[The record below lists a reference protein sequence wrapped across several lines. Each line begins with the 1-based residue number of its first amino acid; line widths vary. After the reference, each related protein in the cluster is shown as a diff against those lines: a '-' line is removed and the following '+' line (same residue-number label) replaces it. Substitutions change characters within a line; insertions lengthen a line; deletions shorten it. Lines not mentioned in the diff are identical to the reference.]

1 MIRLLILIL
10 LTASILAPLQC
21 FSAEG
26 ARFVHVLT
34 VNVDD
39 QGAALK
45 FPEGVACRENQ
56 IVVADTVNGRL
67 LRYTLA
73 DGDMS
78 GGEGIEAPQVSFPI
92 QVQINSRGE
101 ILVLD
106 GKTRQLTRIGPEGNV
121 IGTVNPSGL
130 PDGPAP
136 ILRSFA
142 IDRDDNIYL
151 LDVFGARL
159 IVLGPDGKF
168 QRQIAFPAGI
178 GFFSGVTVGP
188 TGTVY
193 LLDSVESKVYSIPA
207 GSEEVTPLAVNLKE
221 YLTFAT
227 AINSADN
234 GILFIVDRN
243 GSGVVMLGPDGL
255 YRGRQLT
262 MGWKTGLLYYPSQIC
277 LTGAGEAVIA
287 DRGNSRVQIFKLIK

>member
-1 MIRLLILIL
+1 MIRLLILIF
-10 LTASILAPLQC
+10 LTAGVLAPLKC

-34 VNVDD
+34 VNTDD

-45 FPEGVACRENQ
+45 FPEGVACRDNL
-56 IVVADTVNGRL
+56 IMVADTVNGRL

-73 DGDMS
+73 DGDLS
-78 GGEGIEAPQVSFPI
+78 GGEKIEAPQISFPI
-92 QVQINSRGE
+92 QVEINSRGE
-101 ILVLD
+101 ILALD
-106 GKTRQLTRIGPEGNV
+106 GKTRQLTRLGPEGNA
-121 IGTVNPSGL
+121 IGTVNPNGL

-136 ILRSFA
+136 ILRGFA
-142 IDRDDNIYL
+142 LDRDDNIYL
-151 LDVFGARL
+151 LDVFGARM
-159 IVLGPDGKF
+159 IVLGPDGTF
-168 QRQIAFPAGI
+168 QRQLAFPDGI
-178 GFFSGVTVGP
+178 GFISSLTVGP

-193 LLDSVESKVYSIPA
+193 LLDSVKSKVYSVPA
-207 GSEEVTPLAVNLKE
+207 GSEEMSPLAVNLKE

-227 AINSADN
+227 AIYSADN
-234 GILFIVDRN
+234 GTLFIVDHN